1 MNKKDIDLISEA
13 YGKVGN
19 IKESFNYM
27 DLAKEILNAA
37 EDYMVDGIR
46 HTFAEIWSG
55 SKDYDMILTR
65 YVDELK
71 ELVDVAENLK
81 KGDMEKVKRLYKGL
95 DQGIKDLLPQTFN
108 TLASTPSLSE
118 VPEKSEE

>member
-1 MNKKDIDLISEA
+1 MNEKDINLIAEA
-13 YGKVGN
+13 YSKVGLVQ
-19 IKESFNYM
+19 ESFNYM

-55 SKDYDMILTR
+55 SKEYDMILTR

-81 KGDMEKVKRLYKGL
+81 KGDIEKVKRLYKGL
-95 DQGIKDLLPQTFN
+95 DQGLKDLLPQTFT

-118 VPEKSEE
+118 VPEETEE

>member
-1 MNKKDIDLISEA
+1 MNEKDINLIAEA
-13 YGKVGN
+13 YSKVGLVQ
-19 IKESFNYM
+19 ESFNYM

-55 SKDYDMILTR
+55 SKEYDMILTR

-81 KGDMEKVKRLYKGL
+81 KGDIEKVKRLYKGL
-95 DQGIKDLLPQTFN
+95 DQGLKELLPQTFT
-108 TLASTPSLSE
+108 TLASNLSLSE
-118 VPEKSEE
+118 VPEETEE